1 MCLSFILPYKTC
13 IVAVSWQKESLKI
26 KSIRKFTHLFSPF
39 PRFLLS
45 SKGQVILVSVFSLQI
60 YRLADWA
67 RKKLYS
73 GEDRAPLQAAI
84 FVFSLGFSWKG
95 CYICLIVHRRENK
108 VGREGIPH
116 TCPPVKAVCRKL
128 FLDRLSRCTDHK
140 GIKQQ
145 LILCAGMCSPWIA
158 HTQPCIRLAHLK
170 FELTNED
177 AAGGKQFQCP
187 DVNVS

>member
-13 IVAVSWQKESLKI
+13 IVAVSWLKESLKI

-45 SKGQVILVSVFSLQI
+45 SKGQVILVCAFSLQI
-60 YRLADWA
+60 YRLADSA

-84 FVFSLGFSWKG
+84 FVFSL
-95 CYICLIVHRRENK
+95 
-108 VGREGIPH
+108 
-116 TCPPVKAVCRKL
+116 AVCRKL
-128 FLDRLSRCTDHK
+128 LLDRLSRCTDYN
-140 GIKQQ
+140 GIRQQ